1 MGIFPEIM
9 TTTPRYDGSESK
21 TMVCTSPGYY
31 WITARGM
38 DPVGVRRMQQAGM
51 CLACGWTGCS
61 GRSWGWTTSYTP
73 GRTGTHPFGPLP
85 SRRPWGIMYH
95 LSLSLSRSFPHFIAL
110 SFFLL
115 LCLHVHVHAEW
126 MLLGPDLW
134 ESHIA
139 KASQPNAGGISAAAY
154 LLLPRLP
161 CLRGRHQSFG

>member
-21 TMVCTSPGYY
+21 TMVCPSPGYY

-38 DPVGVRRMQQAGM
+38 DPVGVRWMQQAGM

-85 SRRPWGIMYH
+85 SRRPWGIRYH
-95 LSLSLSRSFPHFIAL
+95 LSLSLSLSL
-110 SFFLL
+110 SFFPSLYFSVFL
-115 LCLHVHVHAEW
+115 SPSVSACARTCRVDATW
-126 MLLGPDLW
+126 TGSLG
-134 ESHIA
+134 ESYCQGF
-139 KASQPNAGGISAAAY
+139 ST
-154 LLLPRLP
+154 
-161 CLRGRHQSFG
+161 